1 MENLPWHPHYDVWA
15 LIISLVIFFELS
27 TKNEIIKK
35 EKRKLWYSG
44 LLILW
49 VFTDYPIHDIGE
61 KYLFSVHS
69 VEHLVLAL
77 VSPPLLLMGM
87 HKDMKKLVSIKPL
100 IMVLK
105 VLKTQCGIFCLFCNG
120 WYALVSVVNLM
131 VTNTLFHFMIHS
143 VMLLVSLNMWIPV
156 IGFNDEIKPLNSAAR
171 IGYLFLQSL
180 LPTIPASFLAF
191 GTEPLYSAYLNTESI
206 FNISVINDQTLAGL
220 ILKLGGGIILWISIL
235 VIWMK
240 WYQDEKTFDDVV
252 RNSSTD

>member
-35 EKRKLWYSG
+35 EKRRLWYSG

-61 KYLFSVHS
+61 RYLFSVHS

-87 HKDMKKLVSIKPL
+87 HKDMKKLVSVKPL

-105 VLKTQCGIFCLFCNG
+105 ITSKPVVAFFLFNFVMVG
-120 WYALVSVVNLM
+120 MHWSSVVNLM

-156 IGFNDEIKPLNSAAR
+156 IGFNDEIKPLNSAA
-171 IGYLFLQSL
+171 
-180 LPTIPASFLAF
+180 
-191 GTEPLYSAYLNTESI
+191 
-206 FNISVINDQTLAGL
+206 
-220 ILKLGGGIILWISIL
+220 
-235 VIWMK
+235 
-240 WYQDEKTFDDVV
+240 
-252 RNSSTD
+252 